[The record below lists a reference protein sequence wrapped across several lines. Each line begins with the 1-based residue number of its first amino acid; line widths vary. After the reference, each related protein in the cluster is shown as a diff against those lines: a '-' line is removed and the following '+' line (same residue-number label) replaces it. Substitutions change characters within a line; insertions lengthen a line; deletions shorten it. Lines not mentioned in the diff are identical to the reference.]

1 MMLQIG
7 PLPGYFT
14 GLGTNVMFLG
24 LIGLMAI
31 DVVSGYSKA
40 LISKKYNSTIDSR
53 GWLKRSNTLLAL
65 IVGYPLLRM
74 ANLDWVWTSFL
85 SLSVIANAGSVVE
98 NLTALGV
105 PIPEQITMYLDD
117 NKKKLNKN

>member
-1 MMLQIG
+1 MLLQIEAI
-7 PLPGYFT
+7 PNYFV

-24 LIGLMAI
+24 LVGLMAI

-53 GWLKRSNTLLAL
+53 GWLKRSNTLLVL
-65 IVGYPLLRM
+65 IVGYPLLQM
-74 ANLDWVWTSFL
+74 ANLEWIWTSFL
-85 SLSVIANAGSVVE
+85 TLSVIANAGSVVE

-105 PIPEQITMYLDD
+105 PIPEAITKYLDN
-117 NKKKLNKN
+117 NKTKLNG

>member
-1 MMLQIG
+1 MLLQIEAI
-7 PLPGYFT
+7 PNYFA
-14 GLGTNVMFLG
+14 GLGSNVMFLG
-24 LIGLMAI
+24 LMGLMAI

-53 GWLKRSNTLLAL
+53 GWLKRSNTLIVLV
-65 IVGYPLLRM
+65 VGYPLLRM

-85 SLSVIANAGSVVE
+85 TLSVIANAGSVVE

-105 PIPEQITMYLDD
+105 PIPEAITKYLDN
-117 NKKKLNKN
+117 NKTSLNN

>member
-1 MMLQIG
+1 MLLQIEAI
-7 PLPGYFT
+7 PNYFV

-24 LIGLMAI
+24 LVGLMAI

-53 GWLKRSNTLLAL
+53 GWLKRSNTLLVL
-65 IVGYPLLRM
+65 IAGYPLLQM
-74 ANLDWVWTSFL
+74 ANLEWIWTSFL
-85 SLSVIANAGSVVE
+85 TLSVIANAGSVVE

-105 PIPEQITMYLDD
+105 PIPEAITKYLDN
-117 NKKKLNKN
+117 NKTKLNG

>member
-1 MMLQIG
+1 MLLKIEG
-7 PLPGYFT
+7 IPNYFA
-14 GLGTNVMFLG
+14 GLGSNIMFLG
-24 LIGLMAI
+24 LMGLMAI

-53 GWLKRSNTLLAL
+53 GWLKRSNTLIVLV
-65 IVGYPLLRM
+65 VGYPLLRM

-85 SLSVIANAGSVVE
+85 TLSVIANAGSVVE

-105 PIPEQITMYLDD
+105 PIPEAITKYLDN
-117 NKKKLNKN
+117 NKTQLNG

>member
-1 MMLQIG
+1 MLLQIEG
-7 PLPGYFT
+7 IPNYFA
-14 GLGTNVMFLG
+14 GLGSNVMFLG
-24 LIGLMAI
+24 LMGLMAI

-53 GWLKRSNTLLAL
+53 GWLKRSNTLIVLV
-65 IVGYPLLRM
+65 VGYPLLRM

-85 SLSVIANAGSVVE
+85 TLSVIANAGSVVE

-105 PIPEQITMYLDD
+105 PIPEAITKYLDN
-117 NKKKLNKN
+117 NKTQLNG

>member
-1 MMLQIG
+1 MLLQIEAI
-7 PLPGYFT
+7 PNYFV

-24 LIGLMAI
+24 LVGLMAI

-53 GWLKRSNTLLAL
+53 GWLKRSNTLIVLV
-65 IVGYPLLRM
+65 VGYPLLRM

-85 SLSVIANAGSVVE
+85 TLSVIANAGSVVE

-105 PIPEQITMYLDD
+105 PIPEAITKYLDN
-117 NKKKLNKN
+117 NKIQLNG